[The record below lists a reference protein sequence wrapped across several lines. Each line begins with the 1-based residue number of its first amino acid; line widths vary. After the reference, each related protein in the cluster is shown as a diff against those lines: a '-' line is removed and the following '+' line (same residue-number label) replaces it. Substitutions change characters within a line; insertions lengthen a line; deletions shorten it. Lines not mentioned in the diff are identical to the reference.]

1 MDGVAWTN
9 IRDSS
14 GVALADYLF
23 VTDQGGVT
31 DPGAT
36 VIWVIVGME
45 FVGYMVIVT
54 TAIWFIGYVL
64 GFRWAD
70 LFGSALRGVAEALTA
85 QIATPVV
92 LVVAASIGAFFVA
105 WFVVRGFPAKATAQI
120 LTMLTVAVAGP
131 VFLADPLAHA
141 LSADGILAH
150 GRDLGISI
158 AAGLNGST
166 AEPGGLIATLQADMA
181 DGFARRPVQVWNF
194 GHVIDGRPA
203 CAAAWSAGMTAGD
216 DDEARAGMARC
227 GDSVA
232 LDAMEHSGMGQIG
245 TGLLLLAAAA
255 ILLAFAVLLAGRI
268 LRATLDAVYHGF
280 RAIFGFAAGGFVY
293 GPTQTALVRDIV
305 DIGID
310 GVRML
315 AYTIFLGVYLLFVT
329 DLLVQAQ
336 GGVLAV
342 LVIVA
347 VVEIVA
353 IAQLSRLTKGLTR
366 GSVEITNRI
375 ARTLQAAHSRGGT
388 TLGTSTAPAGGGGTG
403 LGFVAGLAA
412 LNTVNNSPVTAWLAG
427 RTVAPLSPLARGKMH
442 NDRANIATASSRV
455 ESYEWGRMARH
466 NWQLVI
472 RSEANRFGG
481 ITSEL
486 GVSRA
491 LKMMGDNRIPNSQLA
506 SALLSVGTSDEF
518 TINALRALAVQEASR
533 SHNPY
538 SFLPLQK
545 AVAAGYAVRN
555 HVGDAAQRA
564 FAAQAVV
571 AADGFARHSI
581 APMPGAVIDK
591 EFVRR
596 VEQNWDS
603 DQALSAAVTADE
615 WNSVGRDTRAY
626 IGRNAA
632 QAHLR
637 AARTYYDEPTAA
649 NLDRLILSTR
659 RIANLDHLNP
669 AQGLD
674 PWDG

>member
-9 IRDSS
+9 VRDSS

-23 VTDQGGVT
+23 VTDQAGLT
-31 DPGAT
+31 DPGGM
-36 VIWVIVGME
+36 VIWAVVGME
-45 FVGYMVIVT
+45 FVGYMIIVT

-64 GFRWAD
+64 GLGWSD

-85 QIATPVV
+85 QIATPMV
-92 LVVAASIGAFFVA
+92 LVVAASIGAFFAA
-105 WFVVRGFPAKATAQI
+105 WFVVRGFPAKAAAQV
-120 LTMLTVAVAGP
+120 LTMLTVAVTGP
-131 VFLADPLAHA
+131 VFLAAPLAHA
-141 LSADGILAH
+141 LSANGILAY

-166 AEPGGLIATLQADMA
+166 ADSGGLIAALQADMA
-181 DGFARRPVQVWNF
+181 DGFVRRPVQVWNF
-194 GHVIDGRPA
+194 GHVVDGRPE

-216 DDEARAGMARC
+216 NDEARAAVARC

-232 LDAMEHSGMGQIG
+232 LAAIDHPRMGQVG
-245 TGLLLLAAAA
+245 TGLLLLVAAGV
-255 ILLAFAVLLAGRI
+255 LLAFAVLLAGRI
-268 LRATLDAVYHGF
+268 LRAALDAVYHGF

-315 AYTIFLGVYLLFVT
+315 AYTVFLGVYLLFVS
-329 DLLVQAQ
+329 DLLIQAR

-353 IAQLSRLTKGLTR
+353 ITQLSRLAKGLTR
-366 GSVEITNRI
+366 GSAKITNRI
-375 ARTLQAAHSRGGT
+375 GLTLQAAHSPGAPVLGMGT
-388 TLGTSTAPAGGGGTG
+388 AGGGGTG

-427 RTVAPLSPLARGKMH
+427 RTVTPLSPLARGKTR
-442 NDRANIATASSRV
+442 NERANIATAPSRV
-455 ESYEWGRMARH
+455 ETYEWGHMARH

-491 LKMMGDNRIPNSQLA
+491 LKMMGDNRIPNSRLA
-506 SALLSVGTSDEF
+506 SALLSVGTSHEF

-533 SHNPY
+533 SRNPY

-581 APMPGAVIDK
+581 APMPGAVIDHA
-591 EFVRR
+591 FVRR
-596 VEQNWDS
+596 VERNWDS
-603 DQALSAAVTADE
+603 DRALSAAVTADE

-632 QAHLR
+632 QLHLR
-637 AARTYYDEPTAA
+637 AARAYYDDPTDA
-649 NLDRLILSTR
+649 NLDRLLRSTR

-669 AQGLD
+669 SQGLD